1 MPWELRFSRL
11 MALIFV
17 GRCVIGDKIWEWTF
31 LFEDIENELA
41 NNFLKNLDQR
51 LISQTRGMS
60 TIFRQNATRLPKT
73 EAKNSLSLSFFSYN
87 LQ

>member
-11 MALIFV
+11 MALIFG
-17 GRCVIGDKIWEWTF
+17 GRCVIGAKIWVWIF
-31 LFEDIENELA
+31 LFKDIRNELA
-41 NNFLKNLDQR
+41 NNILKNLDQR
-51 LISQTRGMS
+51 LIAQTTGMS